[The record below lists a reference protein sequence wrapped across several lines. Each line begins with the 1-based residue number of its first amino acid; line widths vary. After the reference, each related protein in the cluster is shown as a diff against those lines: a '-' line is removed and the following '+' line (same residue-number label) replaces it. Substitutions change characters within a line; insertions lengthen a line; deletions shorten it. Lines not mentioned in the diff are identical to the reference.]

1 MFLRRPVT
9 LLAAALVVGALTLT
23 AATSVNRAG
32 GGDASPAASPAAAAN
47 AFLRIEGIEGGATR
61 AGHEG
66 WIDVLSFNW
75 GLSSSAS
82 AITAA
87 GARTAGRAQFQDLAV
102 TKPIDKSS
110 PLLAVGCA
118 EARHYR
124 EAELVFY
131 APGSASAIG
140 SVRLTDVTVTT
151 SMTGSDVSGAI
162 VEEVRLSFARVVW
175 NYNDVDARGRS
186 RGTVSAGW
194 DVQANRRL

>member
-23 AATSVNRAG
+23 AATSVDRTDS
-32 GGDASPAASPAAAAN
+32 GDTSPVASPAAAAN

-66 WIDVLSFNW
+66 WIDVLNFNW
-75 GLSSSAS
+75 GLSTSAG
-82 AITAA
+82 AVTAG
-87 GARTAGRAQFQDLAV
+87 GARTTGRAQFQDVAV

-110 PLLAVGCA
+110 PLLAVACA
-118 EARHYR
+118 EGRHYP

-131 APGSASAIG
+131 AVGSTSPVG
-140 SVRLTDVTVTT
+140 SVRLTDVMITT
-151 SMTGSDVSGAI
+151 AMTGSEASGA
-162 VEEVRLSFARVVW
+162 VMEEVRLGFARIVW
-175 NYNDVDARGRS
+175 NYNDIDPRGRS

-194 DVQANRRL
+194 DLLANRRM